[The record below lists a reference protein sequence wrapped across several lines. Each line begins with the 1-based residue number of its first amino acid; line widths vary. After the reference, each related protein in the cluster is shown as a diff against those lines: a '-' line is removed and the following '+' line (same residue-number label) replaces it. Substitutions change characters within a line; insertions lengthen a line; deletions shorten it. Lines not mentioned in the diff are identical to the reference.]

1 MTNTKKLI
9 ISAICMAL
17 CVILP
22 MAMHFSES
30 AGIMFSPM
38 HIPVLLCGLICGPQF
53 GFLCGL
59 IGPLLS
65 SFIIGMPV
73 MARLPGM
80 MCELAIYGLIA
91 GLLMKFIHTRKI
103 YIDIYI
109 SLITAMLIGRII
121 GGIVNAFI
129 FMAGSYSWTMWVTGY
144 FVTCIPGI
152 ILQLALI
159 PIIVVALMKADLIPM
174 RYE

>member
-1 MTNTKKLI
+1 
-9 ISAICMAL
+9 
-17 CVILP
+17 
-22 MAMHFSES
+22 
-30 AGIMFSPM
+30 
-38 HIPVLLCGLICGPQF
+38 
-53 GFLCGL
+53 
-59 IGPLLS
+59 
-65 SFIIGMPV
+65 
-73 MARLPGM
+73 
-80 MCELAIYGLIA
+80 
-91 GLLMKFIHTRKI
+91 
-103 YIDIYI
+103 
-109 SLITAMLIGRII
+109 MLIGRII